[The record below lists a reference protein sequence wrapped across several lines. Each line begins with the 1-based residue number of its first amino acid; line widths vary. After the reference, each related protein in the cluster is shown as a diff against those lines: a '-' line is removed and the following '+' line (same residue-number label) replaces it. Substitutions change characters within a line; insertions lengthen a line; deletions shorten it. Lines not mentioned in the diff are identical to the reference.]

1 MRYLFIL
8 IIVAICPVF
17 SGNAAS
23 ASCKEQP
30 CMAVVDA
37 GSTGSRLHVYAYEL
51 EGNTPVNIKEVY
63 SKKIQPGFA
72 TLDLNKETIQTYLST
87 LFSGAPDDSIPVYFF
102 STAGMRLLSYQKQ
115 QEYYHLLNE
124 WFSSQSQWQLR
135 EAKTITGKEEG
146 VYGWIAVNYELG
158 TLADQEKPLVGVMDT
173 GGASVQI
180 TFPVT
185 DLQAV
190 NNDDRV
196 ELDINGRHL
205 QLFVHSFLG
214 LGQNELGHQFLDV
227 PDCFSNGYPLPN
239 NTPAH
244 GDFPS
249 CEHEI
254 SALIN
259 TVHHVNRTIK
269 PIIESNSI
277 NSWYGIGGIGQI
289 VQTKPLDFQNNAFT
303 LKQLAAQ
310 ANPAFCQQDWT
321 VLNTSYPDKD
331 YAHTSCL
338 NASYI
343 YSLLI
348 DGYGMNQDQTIHY
361 FPKEQ
366 NNDDWTL
373 GVVLHH

>member
-1 MRYLFIL
+1 MRYLLIIL
-8 IIVAICPVF
+8 IVTICPIL
-17 SGNAAS
+17 SENAAS

-30 CMAVVDA
+30 CIAVVDA
-37 GSTGSRLHVYAYEL
+37 GSTGSRLHIYTYKL
-51 EGNTPVNIKEVY
+51 EDNIPNNIKEVY
-63 SKKIQPGFA
+63 SNKLKPGFA
-72 TLDLNKETIQTYLST
+72 SLDLNKETIHAYLTT
-87 LFSGAPDDSIPVYFF
+87 LFSGVPDENIPVYFY
-102 STAGMRLLSYQKQ
+102 STAGMRLLSYKKQ
-115 QEYYHLLNE
+115 QEYYNILNE

-135 EAKTITGKEEG
+135 AAKTITGKEEG
-146 VYGWIAVNYELG
+146 IYGWIAVNYELG
-158 TLADQEKPLVGVMDT
+158 TLATDDKPLVGVMDT

-185 DLQAV
+185 DLHAV

-227 PDCFSNGYPLPN
+227 PDCFSNGYPLPSD
-239 NTPAH
+239 TPAH
-244 GDFPS
+244 GDFAS

-259 TVHHVNRTIK
+259 TVHHVNQTIK
-269 PIIESNSI
+269 PIIEANPI
-277 NSWYGIGGIGQI
+277 KTWYGIGGIGQI
-289 VQTKPLDFQNNAFT
+289 VQTEPLNFQNNTFT
-303 LKQLAAQ
+303 LKQLATK
-310 ANPAFCQQDWT
+310 ANPEFCQQDWT
-321 VLNTSYPDKD
+321 VLNTNYPDKE
-331 YAHTSCL
+331 YTYTSCL

-343 YSLLI
+343 YSLLL
-348 DGYGMNQDQTIHY
+348 DGYGLNQDQTIHY
-361 FPKEQ
+361 FPKDQ